1 MYFRPFFA
9 LFLPL
14 LLLQNAVSFK
24 ILAIVSVPLRS
35 HYMAFGNLF
44 NELAHRGHSVTVI
57 NNYPNER
64 PITNLRFVDISS
76 NTTNTAAYF
85 TPLEFYETFD
95 STYLHLY
102 NYYRHFA
109 LTPDACR
116 ADCGNLFTN
125 EHAKAHLAEGV
136 KYDVIFAEQFIGDCG
151 LAYVAAFYDAPII
164 GITSHVLL
172 PLTYLRLGLPF
183 DVSSDPFY
191 FSKAGPNPSLY
202 YKTEAFLLNHFFN
215 TIGRWY
221 NQRSVYEMFSQFYPD
236 FALDIEKLAEEKMKM
251 VFAYQHFSLTGS
263 RIHSPQV
270 LEIGGIHIGKPK
282 SVPEV
287 SVNK

>member
-1 MYFRPFFA
+1 
-9 LFLPL
+9 
-14 LLLQNAVSFK
+14 
-24 ILAIVSVPLRS
+24 
-35 HYMAFGNLF
+35 MAFQNLF
-44 NELAHRGHSVTVI
+44 NELAYRGHTVTVI
-57 NNYPNER
+57 NNYPNEW
-64 PITNLRFVDISS
+64 PIKNLQFVDISS
-76 NTTNTAAYF
+76 NTTNHAGYF

-102 NYYRHFA
+102 NFIRHFTI
-109 LTPDACR
+109 TPDTCR
-116 ADCGNLFTN
+116 ADCENLFTN
-125 EHAKAHLAEGV
+125 EKARTHLAEGV

-172 PLTYLRLGLPF
+172 PLSYSRLGLPF

-191 FSKAGPNPSLY
+191 FSKGGPNPSLY
-202 YKTEAFLLNHFFN
+202 YKVEAFVLNHFFN

-221 NQRSVYEMFSQFYPD
+221 NQRAVYEAFSQYLPD
-236 FALDIEKLAEEKMKM
+236 FALDIEKLAEERIKM

-263 RIHSPQV
+263 RILSPHV

-282 SVPEV
+282 PTPEV
-287 SVNK
+287 SF